1 MRSTLTFVLIALPSL
16 AMAHGV
22 HAAVEDGHSH
32 WVAPV
37 GALCAAVIAAILI
50 KRFTRE

>member
-1 MRSTLTFVLIALPSL
+1 MRSTLTFVLISLPSL

-32 WVAPV
+32 GVAPIA
-37 GALCAAVIAAILI
+37 ALSVAVIAAVLI
-50 KRFTRE
+50 KRRLRE

>member
-37 GALCAAVIAAILI
+37 GALCAAVIAAIVI